1 MIFFI
6 IFVRQIFYRSRP
18 IVSLPIDEPSNSN
31 ADGVPNTYFT
41 PRARHDRARSEAI
54 YRNSSPLKTQV
65 AGRATGAQALSF
77 SNEAEMLPLSTGKNY
92 LTVSAS
98 NAADK
103 VGSND
108 LYRKWSEI
116 CAVNGSYNSSL
127 SLTEGRRRRRGIDPT
142 SNYSSTSSRLTY
154 FHHPS
159 NIVKSTLRSKY
170 SSTFRNNF

>member
-1 MIFFI
+1 METSLFNIFNLFA
-6 IFVRQIFYRSRP
+6 RQIFYRSRP
-18 IVSLPIDEPSNSN
+18 IVSLPIDEPSTSN

-41 PRARHDRARSEAI
+41 PRARHDRARSEAV

-65 AGRATGAQALSF
+65 AGRAQAVSF
-77 SNEAEMLPLSTGKNY
+77 SNEAEMLPSSTGKSY
-92 LTVSAS
+92 STLTAS
-98 NAADK
+98 NAANR

-127 SLTEGRRRRRGIDPT
+127 SSLEGRRRREIPT

>member
-1 MIFFI
+1 M
-6 IFVRQIFYRSRP
+6 
-18 IVSLPIDEPSNSN
+18 PIDEPSNSN

-41 PRARHDRARSEAI
+41 PRARHDRARSEAV
-54 YRNSSPLKTQV
+54 YRNTSPLKTIV

-77 SNEAEMLPLSTGKNY
+77 SNEAEMLPSSTAKTY
-92 LTVSAS
+92 SRLSAS
-98 NAADK
+98 NAADR
-103 VGSND
+103 VESND

-127 SLTEGRRRRRGIDPT
+127 SLLKGRRKGARDPT
-142 SNYSSTSSRLTY
+142 SNNYSSTSSRLTY